1 VEALT
6 EQLLEAHGGVVHLGS
21 HISPFSSGLPL
32 SPPFPVA
39 FRDCYIGE
47 LAKMSGVA
55 PADAESLFAALREQ
69 TWYLPGAQFA
79 VGRAAMFGRGAFLSA
94 YLPHSHPSPTHSWRV
109 HGRLLAQPAL
119 LGWVRSAAALLS
131 APNMSDSAS
140 RGYDTNNCCSPC
152 PKCGQFRRSCLPWL
166 WERLWVLDSLEL
178 LLLMAVGQNVDYTA
192 MI

>member
-1 VEALT
+1 
-6 EQLLEAHGGVVHLGS
+6 
-21 HISPFSSGLPL
+21 
-32 SPPFPVA
+32 
-39 FRDCYIGE
+39 
-47 LAKMSGVA
+47 
-55 PADAESLFAALREQ
+55 
-69 TWYLPGAQFA
+69 
-79 VGRAAMFGRGAFLSA
+79 MFGGFDLYSGNLDGAVMHGSA
-94 YLPHSHPSPTHSWRV
+94 GLKR
-109 HGRLLAQPAL
+109 PA
-119 LGWVRSAAALLS
+119 SAAALLS